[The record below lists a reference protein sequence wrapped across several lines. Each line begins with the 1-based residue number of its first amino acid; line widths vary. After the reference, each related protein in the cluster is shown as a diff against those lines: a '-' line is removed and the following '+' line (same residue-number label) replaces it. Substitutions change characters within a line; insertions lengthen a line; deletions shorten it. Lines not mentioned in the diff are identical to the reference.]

1 MEFELA
7 ERMND
12 FEEGIFQILDVHKKK
27 MQEKGRKIY
36 NLSVGTPDF
45 KPSKKVME
53 AVSKAALDPENY
65 KYSLCDRDVLTDALK
80 QKYKQRY
87 GVELSDQEMMTVYG
101 SQEGIAHIA
110 LALCDP
116 GDQILVPDPGYPI
129 FSIGPKL
136 AGVKAITY
144 ELLPE
149 NNYLP
154 DLDLIAEGLSNRVKA
169 MIVSYPLNPIGKAAP
184 LEFYEKLVSWA
195 MEHKILII
203 HDNAYSD
210 IIFDGRKGISILS
223 IFRAK
228 ECCVEFYSL
237 SKSFNVT
244 GARIAFLVGNAQVVT
259 AFKKVRSQID
269 YGMFL
274 PIQYGAAVALME
286 DESLV
291 KEQCRI
297 YEERRNVLCGGL
309 RQIGWDVEDSEG
321 SMFVWAKLPGAYQN
335 SLEFVLEL
343 IEKACVIC
351 TPGDVFGSLGC
362 GHVRFALTLPAEQL
376 KEAVSQIE
384 RSGIL

>member
-12 FEEGIFQILDVHKKK
+12 FEEGIFQILDIHKKK

-136 AGVKAITY
+136 AGVEAVTY

-154 DLDLIAEGLSNRVKA
+154 DLDLIADGLSNRVKA

-309 RQIGWDVEDSEG
+309 RQIGWNVEDSEG
-321 SMFVWAKLPGAYQN
+321 SMFVWAKLPGTYQN
-335 SLEFVLEL
+335 CLDFVLEL
-343 IEKACVIC
+343 IEKAGVIC
-351 TPGDVFGSLGC
+351 TPGDVFGSLGS

>member
-12 FEEGIFQILDVHKKK
+12 FEEGIFQILDIHKKK

-87 GVELSDQEMMTVYG
+87 GVELADQEMMTVYG

-136 AGVKAITY
+136 AGVEAVTY

-154 DLDLIAEGLSNRVKA
+154 DLDLIADGLSNRVKA

-223 IFRAK
+223 IFGAK

-309 RQIGWDVEDSEG
+309 RQIGWNVEDSEG
-321 SMFVWAKLPGAYQN
+321 SMFVWAKLPGTYQN
-335 SLEFVLEL
+335 SLDFVLEL
-343 IEKACVIC
+343 IEKAGVIC
-351 TPGDVFGSLGC
+351 TPGDVFGSLGS

>member
-12 FEEGIFQILDVHKKK
+12 FEEGIFQILDIHKKK

-87 GVELSDQEMMTVYG
+87 GVELADQEMMTVYG

-136 AGVKAITY
+136 AGVEAVTY

-154 DLDLIAEGLSNRVKA
+154 DLDLIADGLSNRVKA

-309 RQIGWDVEDSEG
+309 RQIGWNVEDSEG
-321 SMFVWAKLPGAYQN
+321 SMFVWAKLPGTYQN
-335 SLEFVLEL
+335 SLDFVLEL
-343 IEKACVIC
+343 IEKAGVIC
-351 TPGDVFGSLGC
+351 TPGDVFGSLGS

>member
-12 FEEGIFQILDVHKKK
+12 FEEGIFQILDIHKKK

-87 GVELSDQEMMTVYG
+87 GVELADQEMMTVYG

-136 AGVKAITY
+136 AGVEAITY

-154 DLDLIAEGLSNRVKA
+154 DLDLISEGLSNRVKA

-309 RQIGWDVEDSEG
+309 RQIGWNVEDSEG
-321 SMFVWAKLPGAYQN
+321 SMFVWAKLPGTYQN
-335 SLEFVLEL
+335 SLDFVLEL
-343 IEKACVIC
+343 IEKAGVIC
-351 TPGDVFGSLGC
+351 TPGDVFGSLGS

>member
-12 FEEGIFQILDVHKKK
+12 FEEGIFQILDIHKKK

-87 GVELSDQEMMTVYG
+87 GVELADQEMMTVYG

-136 AGVKAITY
+136 AGVEAVTY

-154 DLDLIAEGLSNRVKA
+154 DLDLIADGLSNRVKA

-309 RQIGWDVEDSEG
+309 RQIGWNVEDSEG
-321 SMFVWAKLPGAYQN
+321 SMFVWAKLPGTYQN
-335 SLEFVLEL
+335 SLDFVLEL
-343 IEKACVIC
+343 IEKAGVIC
-351 TPGDVFGSLGC
+351 TPGDVFGSLGY